1 MKMRMHGQE
10 IAVVFLYFLSRI
22 TDCWCGAES
31 SPLQKSLSSFF
42 QLHHHLF
49 SLLISLPKGVAGI
62 ISSEWHSRFLRRSS
76 KVFISNH
83 SLSVFDAA
91 FSELQQQYT
100 NYKNSLQQ
108 LAQRIGEIEQDTEE
122 HK

>member
-1 MKMRMHGQE
+1 MRSGKFS
-10 IAVVFLYFLSRI
+10 A
-22 TDCWCGAES
+22 AEE
-31 SPLQKSLSSFF
+31 PLQPFSAPPS
-42 QLHHHLF
+42 LF
-49 SLLISLPKGVAGI
+49 SFLTSLPKGVAGI
-62 ISSEWHSRFLRRSS
+62 INSECHSKFLRRSS
-76 KVFISNH
+76 KVFILNH

-91 FSELQQQYT
+91 FLELQQQYT